1 MRKGLLSLATALAI
15 ASCDD
20 VYVHILTGQQY
31 DPVNECVQAPAG
43 IDVVSGG
50 ATGDNCDPT
59 CLVATAGDSSF
70 VYVTTTCPPYP
81 GDYTAEGQDATTG
94 PSDPCTGALAAYGGY
109 LADGATCAPAV
120 ACGDGG
126 DAAGDDGSGCTTA
139 EAGDDGAGS
148 AGDGGGSAGDDGGSQ
163 DAPTE

>member
-1 MRKGLLSLATALAI
+1 MRKALLALPVALAI

-31 DPVNECVQAPAG
+31 DPVNQCVQAPAG

-59 CLVATAGDSSF
+59 CLVATAGDASF

-81 GDYTAEGQDATTG
+81 QGSGAYTVEGQDATTG
-94 PSDPCTGALAAYGGY
+94 PSDPCTGAFAAYGAY
-109 LADGATCAPAV
+109 LADGATCPATV
-120 ACGDGG
+120 ACDGG
-126 DAAGDDGSGCTTA
+126 DAGDDGSGCTTA
-139 EAGDDGAGS
+139 EAGDDG
-148 AGDGGGSAGDDGGSQ
+148 GGTAGDDGGGS